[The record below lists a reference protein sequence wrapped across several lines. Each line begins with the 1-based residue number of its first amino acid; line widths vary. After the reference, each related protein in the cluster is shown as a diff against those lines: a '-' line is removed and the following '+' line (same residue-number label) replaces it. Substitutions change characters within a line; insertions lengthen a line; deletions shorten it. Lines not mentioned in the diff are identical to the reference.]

1 MFLRVNS
8 QSSLIMWLL
17 GVGKAPW
24 EAYLGD
30 VPSSK
35 ILTVGNL
42 TWIRKIIVN
51 WFWSASRFG
60 NHILLHCPM
69 AFSTF
74 NWMQLRS
81 IMNLLFDLFTKP
93 RCLLWLV
100 LMLFFPES
108 SLHFVCLNKL
118 NWANKFYNVFT
129 YVVQVPG
136 GLFGFY
142 SAQNWYGATESSI
155 FREEKSIMLR
165 GSKGGKNRG
174 L

>member
-93 RCLLWLV
+93 RCLLY
-100 LMLFFPES
+100 
-108 SLHFVCLNKL
+108 LHFVCVNKL
-118 NWANKFYNVFT
+118 SWANKFYNDSESVFT

-136 GLFGFY
+136 GLFVLS
-142 SAQNWYGATESSI
+142 SAQNWYGAAESSI
-155 FREEKSIMLR
+155 FREEKSIMFR

-174 L
+174 F